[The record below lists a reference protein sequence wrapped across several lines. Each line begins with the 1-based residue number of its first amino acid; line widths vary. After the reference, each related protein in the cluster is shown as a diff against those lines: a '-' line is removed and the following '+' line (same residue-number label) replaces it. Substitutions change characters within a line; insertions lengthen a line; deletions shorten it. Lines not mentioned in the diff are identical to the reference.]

1 MSSRSKHT
9 VFALRTRPRAS
20 AETVKGHQRGA
31 GRCHGRTQ
39 QRVRVT
45 GRQGTGNRPSEAGAA
60 VLIMFPPDYG
70 EIDLAESGK
79 DEKMLQR
86 KERVPVAFSSISCQ
100 SGRVHRERPSAE
112 KVSGETKKASA
123 RVPPQDV
130 LLLLKFHFHLYPF
143 ISEFENNDINATTQG
158 TSVARIRIYHV

>member
-1 MSSRSKHT
+1 M
-9 VFALRTRPRAS
+9 PRQDA
-20 AETVKGHQRGA
+20 AARKGHWE
-31 GRCHGRTQ
+31 
-39 QRVRVT
+39 
-45 GRQGTGNRPSEAGAA
+45 TGNGEPSIRGRGCCSSY
-60 VLIMFPPDYG
+60 VPPDYG

-86 KERVPVAFSSISCQ
+86 KERVPAAFPSISCQ
-100 SGRVHRERPSAE
+100 SGRVHRGRPSAE